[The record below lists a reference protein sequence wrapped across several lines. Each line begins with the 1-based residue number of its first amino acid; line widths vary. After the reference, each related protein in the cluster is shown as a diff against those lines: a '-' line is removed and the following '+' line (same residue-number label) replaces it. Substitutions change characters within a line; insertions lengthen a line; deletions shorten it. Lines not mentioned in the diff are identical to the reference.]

1 MNQDSQNLS
10 ASSSSSILERHGQP
24 IFRFAIFSLIVG
36 LLLFV
41 ILSVYQTLI
50 VPIFA
55 ALLLAYL
62 LIPLV
67 EQLDR
72 LGLRRG
78 VAAAAIIC
86 FSVAALTV
94 VAIRFAPVLYLQV
107 VALFKLIPY
116 AMEVVVRDWLPMV
129 EQTIIESGLVGE
141 RVVRN
146 FFANLNPLSQLDQQL
161 HTGFHQVYVTLSS
174 LLGGAINVTLV
185 PFLLFFL
192 LKEYPKLASRMSTM
206 VPEDLRGPV
215 DDFIVNINATLR
227 AVIKGQVMVA
237 CILAVLYVIGLSAVG
252 LQAAVAIGVVAGLC
266 RIIPYFDV
274 VVGLL
279 LSGVV
284 IVANFNGWGQAFA
297 VGIVFLVVQ
306 LIDGAIITPRII
318 GERIGL
324 HPVIVII
331 SIFASTD
338 WFGLWGVFVAIPLL
352 AVIKAI
358 VATAIPYYRGSHA
371 YRPEPG
377 PTGLGF
383 ESLKSQTLF
392 NTRSDSVTV
401 SPSTKES

>member
-1 MNQDSQNLS
+1 MKRNSDYY
-10 ASSSSSILERHGQP
+10 SSSPASIARGNDRTQGQP
-24 IFRFAIFSLIVG
+24 IFRFAIFGLTVG
-36 LLLFV
+36 LILLV
-41 ILSVYQTLI
+41 ILAVYQTLI
-50 VPIFA
+50 VPILTS
-55 ALLLAYL
+55 LLLAYL
-62 LIPLV
+62 LLPLV
-67 EQLDR
+67 ERLDR

-86 FSVAALTV
+86 VSVAALTV

-107 VALFKLIPY
+107 IALFKLIPY
-116 AMEVVVRDWLPMV
+116 AMEVVVRDWLPLV
-129 EQTIIESGLVGE
+129 EQTVIDSGLVGE

-174 LLGGAINVTLV
+174 LLGGAINMTLI

-192 LKEYPKLASRMSTM
+192 LKEYPKLAVSMRTL
-206 VPEDLRGPV
+206 VPKDLLEPV
-215 DDFIVNINATLR
+215 GDFISNINVTLR

-266 RIIPYFDV
+266 RIIPYLDV

-284 IVANFNGWGQAFA
+284 IVANFNGWGQVLA
-297 VGIVFLVVQ
+297 VASVFLIVQ

-338 WFGLWGVFVAIPLL
+338 WFGLWGVLLAIPLL

-358 VATAIPYYRGSHA
+358 IATAIPYYRGSHA
-371 YRPEPG
+371 YHPARLAQIGVDTEALDPQSSG
-377 PTGLGF
+377 
-383 ESLKSQTLF
+383 S
-392 NTRSDSVTV
+392 RD
-401 SPSTKES
+401 